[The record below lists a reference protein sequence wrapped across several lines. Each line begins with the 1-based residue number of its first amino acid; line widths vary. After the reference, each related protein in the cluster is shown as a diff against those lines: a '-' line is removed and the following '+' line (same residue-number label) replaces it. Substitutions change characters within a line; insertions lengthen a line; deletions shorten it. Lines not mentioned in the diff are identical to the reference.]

1 MDNKQSNYKRWFME
15 RYNATDQQRPEGAA
29 PRPPRGSCR
38 TSDEAWLLG
47 SRDFY
52 EKVNPYWVQQA
63 ASDKRQALRRK
74 RQAASRKHLTKNK

>member
-1 MDNKQSNYKRWFME
+1 MPNQLRP
-15 RYNATDQQRPEGAA
+15 QRAA

-52 EKVNPYWVQQA
+52 EKTNPYWIQQA
-63 ASDKRQALRRK
+63 AGRK
-74 RQAASRKHLTKNK
+74 RARAQGRKRASLTNNK